1 MELQYPDDPRN
12 FESFYFCGNLIYKAY
27 NLLSKYDI
35 RNLLDEID
43 NELEVSVNKWDM
55 SVEATHELPNRTLQH
70 KVSWTNFFRLVKS
83 HLYNYAAI
91 SDNPWYSELE
101 VQSYWAKRFKGT
113 KIENYNEE
121 LYINYGNTHK
131 HEHFDLGMIFY
142 LKNPSRIYGTLI
154 ENGGREII
162 VPGDENSLLIHHSHI
177 NHQPAMPPPIVAEDY
192 YRCVIVDDF
201 MHPSKMDHYIRA
213 GVI

>member
-1 MELQYPDDPRN
+1 MEILYPDDPRS
-12 FESFYFCGNLIYKAY
+12 FESFYFCDNLIYKAY

-35 RNLLDEID
+35 NNLLDEID

-55 SVEATHELPNRTLQH
+55 SVEATHELPNRKLWYN
-70 KVSWTNFFRLVKS
+70 VSWANFFRLVKS
-83 HLYNYAAI
+83 HLQNYAEI
-91 SDNPWYSELE
+91 TNNSWYSELE

-113 KIENYNEE
+113 KIENYNQE

-154 ENGGREII
+154 ENEGREII

-177 NHQPAMPPPIVAEDY
+177 NHQPVMPPPIIAEDY
-192 YRCVIVDDF
+192 YRCVIVLDF
-201 MHPSKMDHYIRA
+201 MHPSKMDHYMRGGA
-213 GVI
+213 V